1 MTHDG
6 RIGMP
11 SFRLAFL
18 QSRKAC
24 ICVETNLCHLYSSVL
39 DAAERGEEDSE
50 EFRVF
55 KKQLY
60 HAALA
65 RILSPLRPG
74 MLNPHIVKCPDGF
87 HRRAIFQLGPFIA
100 DYPEQVYLAGVV
112 QGWCPKC
119 GVTIHHRN
127 GFDSYSFRDLDVLP
141 DLKIWRRLEIPD
153 SVSWMNSCGLRSP
166 PLICGTHLVLS
177 MMSRY
182 VLCCQELRLSR
193 I

>member
-6 RIGMP
+6 RTGMP

-18 QSRKAC
+18 QFRKAC
-24 ICVETNLCHLYSSVL
+24 TCIETNLCHLYSPAL
-39 DAAERGEEDSE
+39 DAAERGEEDTE
-50 EFRVF
+50 EFRIF

-65 RILSPLRPG
+65 HILSPLRPG

-119 GVTIHHRN
+119 GVTIDRLN
-127 GFDSYSFRDLDVLP
+127 GFDSNSSHALDVLP
-141 DLKIWRRLEIPD
+141 DLKIWRQLEILD
-153 SVSWMNSCGLRSP
+153 SVN
-166 PLICGTHLVLS
+166 
-177 MMSRY
+177 
-182 VLCCQELRLSR
+182 
-193 I
+193 